1 MEVVTVYT
9 NKGGVGKTTL
19 SWLIGEGLTYCNKNA
34 DVKVLLIDMD
44 QQRNL
49 TSTLIDS
56 ASREKVCKESNVLK
70 VLLGD
75 SISANTVSTG
85 FKNLFLVPGSIEVS
99 NQENFQ
105 VDRLYNAIAE
115 FKMSDYAT
123 EIDYIII
130 DNHGKADIWTD
141 AALLASEKILV
152 PFECDHY
159 NIDALQHIMR
169 IIRDKYPEKLNQI
182 KIIPNK
188 FKPVN
193 TMWSFLDAA
202 RISYQDKIT
211 RTTIPLGQDIA
222 KIMMENKS
230 LYIKK
235 SGTGKVAEALKELIA
250 ELFGYDVNDINK
262 KLILERKER
271 MSERARQAFQ
281 KLENQTAE
289 VSNG

>member
-115 FKMSDYAT
+115 FKMSEYAT
-123 EIDYIII
+123 VIDYIII
-130 DNHGKADIWTD
+130 DNHGKADVWTD
-141 AALLASEKILV
+141 AALLAAEKILV

-169 IIRDKYPEKLNQI
+169 IIREKYPDKLNQI

-281 KLENQTAE
+281 KMESKIAE
-289 VSNG
+289 VPNE